1 MTIITTAAVEAAIKM
16 NLRVSRASPSSK
28 ATLFTCIVIIT
39 VAPSVFAA
47 IVAPVTPEV
56 MVLMLVNVLV
66 LSVDVA
72 VCFGDVVTAML
83 RLFNDI

>member
-1 MTIITTAAVEAAIKM
+1 MFTYENGSIV
-16 NLRVSRASPSSK
+16 
-28 ATLFTCIVIIT
+28 LFALVLVMIT
-39 VAPSVFAA
+39 VVPFVFAA
-47 IVAPVTPEV
+47 IVALVIPEV

>member
-1 MTIITTAAVEAAIKM
+1 MFTYENGSIV
-16 NLRVSRASPSSK
+16 
-28 ATLFTCIVIIT
+28 LFALVLVMIT
-39 VAPSVFAA
+39 VVPFVFAT
-47 IVAPVTPEV
+47 IVVLVIPEV

-83 RLFNDI
+83 RLFKGI